1 VLPQQFSIPTKMTGA
16 EEKLFNLGKSFGS
29 CSRFPIFRCVFYFF
43 GAFLAPFFFD
53 KMKYLNVGEKTENRG

>member
-1 VLPQQFSIPTKMTGA
+1 MTGA